1 MWERRGSGSVGSSG
15 STREIRFEVS
25 EQERGREG
33 AERARAHLA
42 RAESELEAA
51 QRFVDPGGGGETELA
66 LARALANARASVA
79 EAMETVRMTLGE
91 QDAREDELQ
100 RRIIITAQ
108 AKSDGLR
115 LLRIINDT
123 QAHGQEG
130 ARADPTRAAHEAGL
144 DVGSERYQDAMAYLL
159 EQAALLGDEH
169 TAFDVGDQHP
179 HGYASYFF
187 TRRAVKLLE
196 EG

>member
-1 MWERRGSGSVGSSG
+1 MWLTEKAS
-15 STREIRFEVS
+15 
-25 EQERGREG
+25 RGRTTIE
-33 AERARAHLA
+33 
-42 RAESELEAA
+42 
-51 QRFVDPGGGGETELA
+51 
-66 LARALANARASVA
+66 
-79 EAMETVRMTLGE
+79 
-91 QDAREDELQ
+91 
-100 RRIIITAQ
+100 AQ
-108 AKSDGLR
+108 ARSDGLR
-115 LLRIINDT
+115 LLRTINNT

-130 ARADPTRAAHEAGL
+130 ARADPTRAAHEAGP

-159 EQAALLGDEH
+159 DEAALLGDEH

>member
-1 MWERRGSGSVGSSG
+1 
-15 STREIRFEVS
+15 VS
-25 EQERGREG
+25 EQELGREA

-51 QRFVDPGGGGETELA
+51 QRFVDPGGGGETEHA

-108 AKSDGLR
+108 AMSDGLR

-144 DVGSERYQDAMAYLL
+144 DVGSERYQDAMAYLI
-159 EQAALLGDEH
+159 EQAALIGDEH